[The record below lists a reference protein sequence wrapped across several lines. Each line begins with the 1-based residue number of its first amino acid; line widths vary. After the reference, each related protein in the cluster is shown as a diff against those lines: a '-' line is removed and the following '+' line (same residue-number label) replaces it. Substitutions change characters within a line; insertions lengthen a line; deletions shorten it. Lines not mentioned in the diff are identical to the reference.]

1 MSDPRVRPSKPAHPD
16 HSSAPT
22 LGHGHPFDPA
32 PAVAERTFKSARG
45 TEQHARLPSFSHGTK
60 GRQAQG
66 ARRQRGPAF
75 VGSAKR
81 DTPRERRR
89 QPPPSRWPVARASTT
104 GRSKMAQSKVA
115 YGNALGG
122 NRPSGRQ
129 GRGAGRFLPGM
140 PARGRRVADAAGLG
154 LSCARD
160 AATAAPTRSYTSASG
175 LSSFERSR
183 GEDLALLWPP
193 RLRGLRGG
201 EGQDL
206 HRAAR
211 RDGRAEAF
219 RIPYGS
225 WRLKPPI
232 RRKVGGPRHST
243 PLRSCNQ
250 MPPKKARRR
259 CA

>member
-1 MSDPRVRPSKPAHPD
+1 MAVTAVE
-16 HSSAPT
+16 APEVGKNGRLQPPKHLSWLPENGGYNEKRHAEACPT
-22 LGHGHPFDPA
+22 PECAPQNQLTRTFRLRRRLAMAILLPPA
-32 PAVAERTFKSARG
+32 PAVAEQTFKSARE
-45 TEQHARLPSFSHGTK
+45 TEQRARLPSFSHGTK

-89 QPPPSRWPVARASTT
+89 QPPPSRLPVARASTT

-160 AATAAPTRSYTSASG
+160 AATAAPTRS
-175 LSSFERSR
+175 
-183 GEDLALLWPP
+183 
-193 RLRGLRGG
+193 
-201 EGQDL
+201 
-206 HRAAR
+206 
-211 RDGRAEAF
+211 
-219 RIPYGS
+219 
-225 WRLKPPI
+225 
-232 RRKVGGPRHST
+232 
-243 PLRSCNQ
+243 
-250 MPPKKARRR
+250 
-259 CA
+259 

>member
-1 MSDPRVRPSKPAHPD
+1 MGSFLNPAGCCRRPAHTRTVRCT
-16 HSSAPT
+16 HGNKAAPRQEAAQEKSPQEGPAQPLRPYAPRGAQAAPQRRPART
-22 LGHGHPFDPA
+22 FRRRRRLPMAILLPPA

-89 QPPPSRWPVARASTT
+89 QPPPSRLPVARASTT

-160 AATAAPTRSYTSASG
+160 AATAAPTRS
-175 LSSFERSR
+175 
-183 GEDLALLWPP
+183 
-193 RLRGLRGG
+193 
-201 EGQDL
+201 
-206 HRAAR
+206 
-211 RDGRAEAF
+211 
-219 RIPYGS
+219 
-225 WRLKPPI
+225 
-232 RRKVGGPRHST
+232 
-243 PLRSCNQ
+243 
-250 MPPKKARRR
+250 
-259 CA
+259 